1 MKYREQYIQMRN
13 TNQFDIGWFYR
24 YYKENGGS
32 VDFNVFQ
39 MVFQLNEV
47 VLSGLDKKFELTTV
61 HDKNGNF
68 IKVVE

>member
-1 MKYREQYIQMRN
+1 MKEQYIQMRN
-13 TNQFDIGWFYR
+13 TNQFDICWFYR

-39 MVFQLNEV
+39 MVFQLNDT
-47 VLSGLDKKFELTTV
+47 VLSGLDKKFELTSL

>member
-13 TNQFDIGWFYR
+13 TNKFDIGWFYR

-47 VLSGLDKKFELTTV
+47 VLSGLDKKFELTTL

>member
-1 MKYREQYIQMRN
+1 MKEQYIQMRN
-13 TNQFDIGWFYR
+13 TNKFDIGWFYR

-47 VLSGLDKKFELTTV
+47 VLSGLDKKFELTTL

>member
-1 MKYREQYIQMRN
+1 MKEQYIQMRN
-13 TNQFDIGWFYR
+13 TNHFDIGWFYR
-24 YYKENGGS
+24 YYKQNGGS

-47 VLSGLDKKFELTTV
+47 VLSGLDKKFESTTV
-61 HDKNGNF
+61 QDKNRNF

>member
-13 TNQFDIGWFYR
+13 TNRFDIGWYYR